1 MVITGSAI
9 LVESG
14 THEKVLESLLQYP
27 EVTFHVKSDSG
38 TELVVNLEAE
48 DFDALEKLCSRLKEE
63 ISDIVEVAH
72 IYVNFEDEVEKI
84 QSGKIDTTQLPKP
97 EISEER

>member
-9 LVESG
+9 LVEPG
-14 THEKVLESLLQYP
+14 TDEKVLESLKQYP
-27 EVTFHVKSDSG
+27 DITFHVKSDSG

-63 ISDIVEVAH
+63 IADIVEVAH

-84 QSGKIDTTQLPKP
+84 QSGKIDKKRYSKPKFFDKP
-97 EISEER
+97 